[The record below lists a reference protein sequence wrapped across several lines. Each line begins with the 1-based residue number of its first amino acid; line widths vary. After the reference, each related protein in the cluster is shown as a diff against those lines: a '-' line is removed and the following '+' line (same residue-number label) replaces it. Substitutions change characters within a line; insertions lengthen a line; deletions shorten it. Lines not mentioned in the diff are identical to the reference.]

1 MFQDHVTIR
10 NINRHNALH
19 NREGGI
25 SDETLALLMIG
36 ESLDDYIEHRIE
48 TDKVL
53 ESILIDI
60 QDSTGK
66 IALRT

>member
-1 MFQDHVTIR
+1 
-10 NINRHNALH
+10 
-19 NREGGI
+19 
-25 SDETLALLMIG
+25 MIG